1 MERQYKDINVE
12 VPVKKER
19 YLELMETW
27 IQGSRSE
34 KLGIDYDAWRI
45 VSEEVEAYYSGQKS
59 LDEVLDIIES
69 RMRIYL
75 GEKE

>member
-1 MERQYKDINVE
+1 MI
-12 VPVKKER
+12 
-19 YLELMETW
+19 ETW
-27 IQGSRSE
+27 LPGS
-34 KLGIDYDAWRI
+34 KTLYMGVDYDAWLI